1 MVITSSIVVSQ
12 AIYKYHK
19 MWYFYFMSN
28 FEKGFPKP
36 EGLDQP
42 NILDSDTLFA
52 LLAAS
57 GITELATSDS
67 VTTVY
72 VDSTPKD
79 KGELY
84 VNPDGKPVHGFM
96 TKFSEG
102 FTGWKQGDLVRAR
115 FVVSPKSDQ
124 VTLLVADSYVGD
136 IRHAD
141 EFVLE
146 GDQEELAKLRG
157 LGMTELDVDVEV
169 TSEEREY
176 IVSNMF
182 KYSARVDRVNNVL
195 TAWDGESELTP
206 GQVLLQGKV
215 QEYVANTSND
225 YKDRHPTYMT
235 IDVNGKPVVINMN
248 GGYVAYEGSQYEKLL
263 SETPETGDVVQ
274 VLASYNPDFEQRPY
288 GRERVSAFDASW
300 CRSTYCLVPN
310 PDRAA
315 SQEAFHASLENMIGE
330 LAEITDP
337 AAFRQLYGKIIDQA
351 VVNPKTFVKDCRTA
365 VQQKRMAE
373 LVDAVFDEDSHMA
386 KPLLAVVKDF
396 PSIYSTFNEQFKVNL
411 YSMSVSEAYA
421 FVMEVAKNPSK
432 LDPEIVNTDYLY
444 RAVDDA
450 LTPEQMSVLANTVI
464 DNYYPVAVRQGKSFK
479 KEDYVP
485 EPGKVPYNNYS
496 ITESAIVQLSQ
507 TGLESDIETLTA
519 LFENSIAND
528 QFAHLRGEDDFMP
541 KIADSLDHALCK
553 AGIWTVDKGWHEVTD
568 RERLQLFT
576 QTILPR
582 LTAAMGVY
590 TTKVDALPVVDDEK
604 YAAFSHSFTLDRL
617 QRMVGIASELE
628 ALAA

>member
-1 MVITSSIVVSQ
+1 
-12 AIYKYHK
+12 
-19 MWYFYFMSN
+19 MSD
-28 FEKGFPKP
+28 FEEGFPKP
-36 EGLDQP
+36 EGLEQP
-42 NILDSDTLFA
+42 NILDKETLFA

-57 GITELATSDS
+57 GIAELATSDV

-72 VDSTPKD
+72 VDSTPKE

-102 FTGWKQGDLVRAR
+102 FTGWKHGDLVRAR
-115 FVVSPKSDQ
+115 FVVSPKSDRL
-124 VTLLVADSYVGD
+124 TLLVADSYVGD

-182 KYSARVDRVNNVL
+182 KYTARVDRVNNIL

-206 GQVLLQGKV
+206 GQVLVQGRV
-215 QEYVANTSND
+215 QEYVADTSND
-225 YKDRHPTYMT
+225 YKDRRPTYMT
-235 IDVNGKPVVINMN
+235 LDVNGKPVVINMN
-248 GGYVAYEGSQYEKLL
+248 GGHVAYEGSQYEKLL
-263 SETPETGDVVQ
+263 SETPEVGDVVQ
-274 VLASYNPDFEQRPY
+274 VLASYTPDFEQNPY

-300 CRSTYCLVPN
+300 CRSTYCLAPN

-315 SQEAFHASLENMIGE
+315 NQEAFHASVESMISE

-337 AAFRQLYGKIIDQA
+337 AVFRQQYGKVIEQTF
-351 VVNPKTFVKDCRTA
+351 VNPRGFIKDCRTA
-365 VQQKRMAE
+365 AQQKRMGE
-373 LVDAVFDEDSHMA
+373 LVDAMFDEDAHMA
-386 KPLLAVVKDF
+386 KPLLAVAEDF
-396 PSIYSTFNEQFKVNL
+396 PSIYSTFNQEFGINL
-411 YSMSVSEAYA
+411 YPMSVFEAYA
-421 FVMEVAKNPSK
+421 AVIEIAQDPSI
-432 LDPEIVNTDYLY
+432 LDTKIVNTNYLF
-444 RAVDDA
+444 RTLDDTLA
-450 LTPEQMSVLANTVI
+450 PEQMSVLANTVI
-464 DNYYPVAVRQGKSFK
+464 NNYYPVTVRQGMSFE
-479 KEDYVP
+479 KENFVP
-485 EPGKVPYNNYS
+485 EPGKVPYNWHS
-496 ITESAIVQLSQ
+496 ITESAIVQLSE
-507 TGLESDIETLTA
+507 TGLECDIETLTA
-519 LFENSIAND
+519 LFESSIAND
-528 QFAHLRGEDDFMP
+528 QFAHVRGEDDFMP

-553 AGIWTVDKGWHEVTD
+553 AGIWNVDKGWHEVTD

-590 TTKVDALPVVDDEK
+590 TAKIDALPVVGDEK

>member
-1 MVITSSIVVSQ
+1 
-12 AIYKYHK
+12 
-19 MWYFYFMSN
+19 MSDLG
-28 FEKGFPKP
+28 EGFPKSEDL
-36 EGLDQP
+36 EGP
-42 NILDSDTLFA
+42 NILDRETLFA
-52 LLAAS
+52 LLASS
-57 GITELATSDS
+57 GIAELATSEA

-72 VDSTPKD
+72 VDNTPKD

-96 TKFSEG
+96 TKFSDD

-115 FVVSPKSDQ
+115 FVVRPKSDQ

-146 GDQEELAKLRG
+146 GDQEELGKLRG

-182 KYSARVDRVNNVL
+182 KYSARVDRVNNIL
-195 TAWDGESELTP
+195 TAWDGESELNP
-206 GQVLLQGKV
+206 GQVLVQGKV
-215 QEYVANTSND
+215 QEYVADDPSNG
-225 YKDRHPTYMT
+225 YNDRHPAYMT
-235 IDVNGKPVVINMN
+235 LDINGRSVVISMN

-263 SETPETGDVVQ
+263 NETPEVGDVVQ
-274 VLASYNPDFEQRPY
+274 VLTSYNPDFEQKPY

-310 PDRAA
+310 PVRVTT
-315 SQEAFHASLENMIGE
+315 QEAFHASLESMIGE
-330 LAEITDP
+330 LSEITDP
-337 AAFRQLYGKIIDQA
+337 TAFRQHYGKIIDQA
-351 VVNPKTFVKDCRTA
+351 FVNPRSSVKDCRTA
-365 VQQKRMAE
+365 AQQKCMSQ
-373 LVDAVFDEDSHMA
+373 LVDAMFDEDSHMD
-386 KPLLAVVKDF
+386 KPLLAVGKDF
-396 PSIYSTFNEQFKVNL
+396 PSIYSKFNEEFGINL
-411 YSMSVSEAYA
+411 YPMSVSEAYA
-421 FVMEVAKNPSK
+421 VVMEIAQDPSK
-432 LDPEIVNTDYLY
+432 LDPKTVNTDYLY
-444 RAVDDA
+444 RAVGDA
-450 LTPEQMSVLANTVI
+450 LTPKQMSVLANAVI
-464 DNYYPVAVRQGKSFK
+464 NNYYPIAVRQGKSFK

-485 EPGKVPYNNYS
+485 EQGKVPYNNYS
-496 ITESAIVQLSQ
+496 ITESAIIQLSQ
-507 TGLESDIETLTA
+507 TGLESDIETLTS
-519 LFENSIAND
+519 LFESSISND
-528 QFAHLRGEDDFMP
+528 QFAHVRGEDDFIP

-568 RERLQLFT
+568 RDRLKLFS
-576 QTILPR
+576 QAILPR
-582 LTAAMGVY
+582 MTAAMGVY
-590 TTKVDALPVVDDEK
+590 TTKVDALPIVGDEK